1 MTIPLAIAI
10 GVLVGAFVSYLLFAV
25 PAQRKAARAEG
36 RLEADQKDHEAHFAQ
51 LAAEALG
58 KNSEDF
64 LRLVSERFETH
75 KVTADKDLEGRH
87 QAIEALIK
95 PLGES
100 LTRYEQRMGEVEK
113 ERASAYS
120 AITEQ
125 VKNLA
130 EGQTDLR
137 SETGRL
143 VQALR
148 RPTTRGRWG
157 EHQLRNVLEL
167 AGMTEQVDFVEQP
180 AVVGSEDNR
189 LRPDAIVRLP
199 GGGSIIV
206 DAKTPLEAYLNA
218 VETSDEEERERFMTD
233 HVRQVR
239 DHVDNLAS
247 KDYWKALPTTPDF
260 VVMFIPGEAFF
271 AAALE
276 RVPELFE
283 TAIHQRVVLS
293 SPSNLIALMRTI
305 AYGWRQEKQAKNAK
319 EVARLGREL
328 FDRIKVFGKHMD
340 SLGQTLQQTVSNY
353 NRGVGSLE
361 GRLLPAAR
369 KFEDLGVVADGSAI
383 PTLDPVELE
392 VRKIQA
398 EELESSPSKGE
409 EAAD

>member
-1 MTIPLAIAI
+1 MILPLVIAALI
-10 GVLVGAFVSYLLFAV
+10 GAVISYLLFAV

-75 KVTADKDLEGRH
+75 KLTADKDLEGRH

-100 LTRYEQRMGEVEK
+100 LAKYEHRVGEI
-113 ERASAYS
+113 ERAREGAYH

-125 VKNLA
+125 VKSLA
-130 EGQTDLR
+130 AGQTDLR

-148 RPTTRGRWG
+148 RPTTRGQWG

-167 AGMTEQVDFVEQP
+167 AGMTEHVDFVEQQSIGE
-180 AVVGSEDNR
+180 ANQ
-189 LRPDAIVRLP
+189 LRPDAVVRLP
-199 GGGSIIV
+199 KGGSIII

-233 HVRQVR
+233 HARQVST
-239 DHVDNLAS
+239 HVRNLAS

-276 RVPELFE
+276 RDPDLFDS
-283 TAIHQRVVLS
+283 AIRQRVVLS
-293 SPSNLIALMRTI
+293 SPSNLIALVRTI
-305 AYGWRQEKQAKNAK
+305 AYGWRQEKLAENAK
-319 EVARLGREL
+319 KVGRTRPRPIRSGQGIRRPYEL
-328 FDRIKVFGKHMD
+328 SWEDTAAD
-340 SLGQTLQQTVSNY
+340 GQPLQQRRRLT
-353 NRGVGSLE
+353 RGASPASGPQIRRSG
-361 GRLLPAAR
+361 GRCGR
-369 KFEDLGVVADGSAI
+369 IG
-383 PTLDPVELE
+383 DPN
-392 VRKIQA
+392 A
-398 EELESSPSKGE
+398 
-409 EAAD
+409 

>member
-1 MTIPLAIAI
+1 MILPLAIAALI
-10 GVLVGAFVSYLLFAV
+10 GAVISYLLFAV

-36 RLEADQKDHEAHFAQ
+36 RLEADQKSHEAHFAQ
-51 LAAEALG
+51 LASEALG
-58 KNSEDF
+58 KNSENF
-64 LRLVSERFETH
+64 LQLVSERFETH

-100 LTRYEQRMGEVEK
+100 LANYEHRVGEIEK
-113 ERASAYS
+113 AREGAYH

-125 VKNLA
+125 VKSLA
-130 EGQTDLR
+130 EGQTGLR

-148 RPTTRGRWG
+148 RPTTRGQWG
-157 EHQLRNVLEL
+157 EHQLRNVFEL
-167 AGMTEQVDFVEQP
+167 AGMTKHVDFVEQP
-180 AVVGSEDNR
+180 TIGEAND
-189 LRPDAIVRLP
+189 LRPDVIVRLP

-218 VETSDEEERERFMTD
+218 VGTSDEEEREQFMADHARQVST
-233 HVRQVR
+233 HVR
-239 DHVDNLAS
+239 NLAS

-276 RVPELFE
+276 REPDIFE
-283 TAIHQRVVLS
+283 TAIRQRVVLS
-293 SPSNLIALMRTI
+293 SPSNLIALIRTI
-305 AYGWRQEKQAKNAK
+305 AYGWRQQKLAENAQ
-319 EVARLGREL
+319 EVAELGRDL
-328 FDRIKVFGKHMD
+328 FERIKVFGTHM
-340 SLGQTLQQTVSNY
+340 SSIGRTLQQTVNHY

-392 VRKIQA
+392 VRKLQA
-398 EELESSPSKGE
+398 EELEASPLKE
-409 EAAD
+409 

>member
-1 MTIPLAIAI
+1 MILPLVIAA
-10 GVLVGAFVSYLLFAV
+10 LVGAVISYLLFTV

-36 RLEADQKDHEAHFAQ
+36 RLDADQKDHGAHFAQ

-58 KNSEDF
+58 KNSESF
-64 LRLVSERFETH
+64 LQLVSERFETH
-75 KVTADKDLEGRH
+75 KLTADKDLEGRH

-100 LTRYEQRMGEVEK
+100 LAKYEHRVGEIEK

-125 VKNLA
+125 VKSLA

-167 AGMTEQVDFVEQP
+167 AGMTAHVDFFEQQSIGE
-180 AVVGSEDNR
+180 ANQ

-199 GGGSIIV
+199 KGGTIIV

-218 VETSDEEERERFMTD
+218 VETSNEDERERFMADHARQVSD
-233 HVRQVR
+233 HVR
-239 DHVDNLAS
+239 NLAA
-247 KDYWKALPTTPDF
+247 KDYWEALPTTPDF

-276 RVPELFE
+276 RSPDLFE
-283 TAIHQRVVLS
+283 TAIHQRIVLS
-293 SPSNLIALMRTI
+293 SPSNLIALLRTI
-305 AYGWRQEKQAKNAK
+305 AYGWRQQKLAENAQ
-319 EVARLGREL
+319 EVAGLGRKL
-328 FDRIKVFGKHMD
+328 FERVKVFGDHMS
-340 SLGQTLQQTVSNY
+340 SLGQTLQQTVDHY
-353 NRGVGSLE
+353 NKGVGSLE
-361 GRLLPAAR
+361 RRLLPAAR
-369 KFEDLGVVADGSAI
+369 KFEDLGVVAAGSAI

-392 VRKIQA
+392 VRKLQA
-398 EELESSPSKGE
+398 EELEASPLKEG

>member
-1 MTIPLAIAI
+1 MILPLVIAA
-10 GVLVGAFVSYLLFAV
+10 LVGAVISYLLFTV

-51 LAAEALG
+51 LASEALG

-100 LTRYEQRMGEVEK
+100 LAKYEHRVGEI
-113 ERASAYS
+113 ERAREGAYH

-125 VKNLA
+125 VKSLV

-148 RPTTRGRWG
+148 RPTTRGQWG

-167 AGMTEQVDFVEQP
+167 AGMTEHVDFVEQQSIGE
-180 AVVGSEDNR
+180 ANQ

-199 GGGSIIV
+199 KGGSIII

-218 VETSDEEERERFMTD
+218 VETSDEEEREQFMADHARQVST
-233 HVRQVR
+233 HVR
-239 DHVDNLAS
+239 NLAS

-276 RVPELFE
+276 RDPDLFDS
-283 TAIHQRVVLS
+283 AIRQRVVLS
-293 SPSNLIALMRTI
+293 SPSNLIALVRTI
-305 AYGWRQEKQAKNAK
+305 AYGWRQQKLAENAEK
-319 EVARLGREL
+319 VAELGRDL
-328 FDRIKVFGKHMD
+328 FDRVKVFGEHMS
-340 SLGQTLQQTVSNY
+340 SLGRTLQQTVNHY

-369 KFEDLGVVADGSAI
+369 KLEDLGVVADGSAI
-383 PTLDPVELE
+383 PTLDPVELD
-392 VRKIQA
+392 VRKLQA
-398 EELESSPSKGE
+398 EELEASPLKEE